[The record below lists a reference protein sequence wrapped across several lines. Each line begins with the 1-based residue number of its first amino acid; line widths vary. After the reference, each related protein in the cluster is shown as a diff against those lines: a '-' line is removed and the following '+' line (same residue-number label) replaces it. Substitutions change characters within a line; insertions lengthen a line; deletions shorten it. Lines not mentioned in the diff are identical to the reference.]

1 MMFESSDTR
10 SFRTRLKR
18 GFLMKLRC
26 NLTKGESYEVGIC
39 DKNGGGMNEA
49 IKVCFGVA
57 LKELCLTGNSLD
69 VNLDNKAHWVFNRL
83 SQSFLVP
90 FA

>member
-39 DKNGGGMNEA
+39 DKNGGG
-49 IKVCFGVA
+49 
-57 LKELCLTGNSLD
+57 
-69 VNLDNKAHWVFNRL
+69 
-83 SQSFLVP
+83 
-90 FA
+90 